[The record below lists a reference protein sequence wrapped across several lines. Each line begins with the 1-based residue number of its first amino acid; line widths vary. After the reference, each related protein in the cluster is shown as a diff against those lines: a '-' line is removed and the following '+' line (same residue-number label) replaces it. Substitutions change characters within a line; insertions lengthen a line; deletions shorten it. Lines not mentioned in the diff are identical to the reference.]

1 MSSTARNLE
10 AIHRAIVRHNGN
22 CGSPLVEIRLN
33 PFEVERLDFE
43 DFQGI
48 PIKADD
54 DLPTGRFK
62 LVCSGQHEDDA
73 PADAVIER
81 REVAA

>member
-1 MSSTARNLE
+1 MNSTAKNLE
-10 AIHRAIVRHNGN
+10 AIHKAIVQHNGN
-22 CGSPLVEIRLN
+22 CGSPLIEIRMN
-33 PFEVERLDFE
+33 PFEMERLDFE

-62 LVCSGQHEDDA
+62 LVCSGQHGDDA
-73 PADAVIER
+73 PADAVAER